1 MYNIL
6 LNIPTQILTVIS
18 VLWKCGKPKHFPRG
32 CAETLGVRGLPLHK
46 LNTRF
51 LHPKPTIRILVEM
64 QAQHPTQQLSMRF
77 QQTTCKYG
85 SWHWP
90 AEGPLSQ
97 SILPLRSRSPLR
109 RLRLSPDLPGVKGS
123 AVSAGGG
130 NTTKFTSF
138 IYFKKAADFHCP
150 AASISAN
157 EQPLRRMSSAC
168 PLRKSCVP

>member
-1 MYNIL
+1 M
-6 LNIPTQILTVIS
+6 TVLS

-32 CAETLGVRGLPLHK
+32 CAKTMGVRGLPLHK

-64 QAQHPTQQLSMRF
+64 QAQHPTQQLSMHF
-77 QQTTCKYG
+77 QQITCKFG

-90 AEGPLSQ
+90 AEEPLSQ
-97 SILPLRSRSPLR
+97 SILPLRSLSLLQKRHLSQGLPSVRSN
-109 RLRLSPDLPGVKGS
+109 
-123 AVSAGGG
+123 AESAGGS
-130 NTTKFTSF
+130 NTKITSF
-138 IYFKKAADFHCP
+138 IYFKKADDFHCP

-168 PLRKSCVP
+168 PLRKTCVP